1 MIMLKAC
8 MRELPGQVCF
18 VTSRVCSHGVT
29 IADRKRILDL
39 PQLSPEDLIIN
50 KHKNITQISQ
60 ILK

>member
-1 MIMLKAC
+1 